1 MKTERFSTPKD
12 INGNRFQVEV
22 DYDNKTFR
30 KGYFL
35 FVTDERAD
43 TLIIKKELMKHID
56 KLLRFGFTEERD

>member
-22 DYDNKTFR
+22 DYNNKTFR
-30 KGYFL
+30 KGHFL